1 MIEKRD
7 YLKQELA
14 DIVYAGRK
22 DIKPESRMKALWRE
36 INGCP
41 ELVARLRQLRWNPR
55 KWEFK
60 KLEVEAIVHFLC
72 LD

>member
-22 DIKPESRMKALWRE
+22 DIKPESRLKALWRE
-36 INGCP
+36 IKGCP
-41 ELVARLRQLRWNPR
+41 ELVAELKRLRWNPR

-60 KLEVEAIVHFLC
+60 KREVEAIVRLLC